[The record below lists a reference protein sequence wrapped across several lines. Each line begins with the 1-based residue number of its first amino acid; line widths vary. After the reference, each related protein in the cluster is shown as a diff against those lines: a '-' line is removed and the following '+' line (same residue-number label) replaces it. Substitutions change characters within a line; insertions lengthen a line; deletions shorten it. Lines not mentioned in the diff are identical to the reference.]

1 MAEREYRKSSYS
13 YDVGACVEVSAGA
26 QTCIRDTEN
35 RELGHLAFPAG
46 EFAALVGGVR

>member
-1 MAEREYRKSSYS
+1 MQNDGYHKSSHS
-13 YDVGACVEVSAGA
+13 YDEGACVEVSAGA